1 MTKPWGVTSLLPLMP
16 YNCGLSATSSQ
27 PQDMHNA
34 ITGKP
39 RSIQR
44 PGPSIVLVLVLVLVV
59 GCSVAIAACGT
70 SGSKPSDTAGVYG
83 ARASPVALSKCMRA
97 NGVTNFPDPTMGSG
111 GEGFKGMFQSS
122 DGSTMIVDGTTFAG
136 PALVSAEKICKEYL
150 PGGGG
155 PPPAP
160 TETQKAAA
168 FALSKCMREHGLSD
182 FPDPTPSPPA
192 SGGAGEVIGRA
203 GLFYALGPGLS
214 PQSPAFKQAA
224 TACGIRLP

>member
-1 MTKPWGVTSLLPLMP
+1 
-16 YNCGLSATSSQ
+16 
-27 PQDMHNA
+27 
-34 ITGKP
+34 
-39 RSIQR
+39 
-44 PGPSIVLVLVLVLVV
+44 
-59 GCSVAIAACGT
+59 
-70 SGSKPSDTAGVYG
+70 
-83 ARASPVALSKCMRA
+83 MRA

-155 PPPAP
+155 PPAP
-160 TETQKAAA
+160 TEAQKAAA

-182 FPDPTPSPPA
+182 FPDPAPSPRA

-224 TACGIRLP
+224 AACGFRLP

>member
-1 MTKPWGVTSLLPLMP
+1 MTKLWRVTSVLPLVP
-16 YNCGLSATSSQ
+16 YNCELSATSSQ

-44 PGPSIVLVLVLVLVV
+44 HGLSIVLVV
-59 GCSVAIAACGT
+59 GCSVAIAACGG
-70 SGSKPSDTAGVYG
+70 SGSKPGDSAGIYG

-97 NGVTNFPDPTMGSG
+97 NSVSNFPDPTMGSG
-111 GEGFKGMFQSS
+111 GEGFRGMFQSS
-122 DGSTMIVDGTTFAG
+122 DGSTMIVDGITFAG
-136 PALVSAEKICKEYL
+136 PALMSAEKICKEYL

-160 TETQKAAA
+160 AETQKAAA

-224 TACGIRLP
+224 ATCGFRLP